1 MTFYDTWITEPATF
15 PELLGLLGSE
25 EKPTRIPSPGRRS
38 PMFPEGYT
46 AFFVIRDG
54 IRSGRFQGTQINHL
68 TWGALMTKADIV
80 TFLTELFGA
89 PGRCEARHNGVLQHQ
104 ADRVRDIWAFVTE
117 LPEGELFAVVADEF

>member
-1 MTFYDTWITEPATF
+1 MTFYDCWITEPATF

-54 IRSGRFQGTQINHL
+54 ITSGRFQGTQINQL

-89 PGRCEARHNGVLQHQ
+89 PGQYEARHNGVLQHQ

-117 LPEGELFAVVADEF
+117 LPEDEQFAVVADEF